1 MFGPFSE
8 EIKKE
13 FLSFSEVKDGHVIL
27 DVGTGSGFAAT
38 LLAKVVGHRGRVYS
52 IDPSEKALVKASK
65 RIKDEGLDDIVILKK
80 ARVEE
85 LPFPDGF
92 FDRVTSIM
100 SFHHFS
106 DPVKSLREMYRVL
119 KSDGFL
125 VIVDWTK
132 KSTVAPHPKDQLY
145 TPDLLLKLIKETL
158 EISPILKDFGE
169 WMIVRIK
176 KKDQF

>member
-1 MFGPFSE
+1 MFDSFVE

-13 FLSFSEVKDGHVIL
+13 FLSFSEVKDGHIVL
-27 DVGTGSGFAAT
+27 DVGTGSGLAAI
-38 LLAKVVGHRGRVYS
+38 LLAKIVGRHGRVYS
-52 IDPSEKALVKASK
+52 IDPSENALVKASK
-65 RIKDEGLDDIVILKK
+65 RIKDERLDDIVILRKD
-80 ARVEE
+80 RVEE

-106 DPVKSLREMYRVL
+106 DPVKSLKEMYRVL
-119 KSDGFL
+119 KSGGFL

-132 KSTVAPHPKDQLY
+132 KSTIAPHPKEQLY

-158 EISPILKDFGE
+158 EISPILKKFDK

-176 KKDQF
+176 KKD